1 MAGVLRA
8 VIAVAVIAV
17 AVATVAAEGETNG
30 VNMPT
35 PIPDSRPGAPG
46 PEPIMNPDLHL
57 SPPSCLADLPVLG
70 SGLGYRP
77 PWFDALTGSTGDQVD
92 FLEITA
98 DHFLGAPRWKMAE
111 LDALLERFTL
121 IPHAL
126 DLSIGSAEGID
137 EEYLSQLAELIERI
151 NPPYWSEHLAFT
163 KAGGRELGHLAP
175 LPFCA
180 EAVDVVARNAHRV
193 REVIARPLILENI
206 TYGIKMPGA
215 EMDEPRFLREILAA
229 SECGWLL
236 DVTNLHINSINHDEN
251 ASAFLDHAPLE
262 RVVQLHY
269 VGFSNGKDGQLV
281 DDHGAMVNPEIWD
294 LLAEVLR
301 RTPVKG
307 AILERDQKFPDFG
320 EIAGELAKT
329 RELGRSCG
337 RWG

>member
-1 MAGVLRA
+1 MK
-8 VIAVAVIAV
+8 
-17 AVATVAAEGETNG
+17 
-30 VNMPT
+30 
-35 PIPDSRPGAPG
+35 
-46 PEPIMNPDLHL
+46 PDLKV
-57 SPPSCLADLPVLG
+57 SPPSDLADVPILG
-70 SGLGYRP
+70 SGLGYRA
-77 PWFDALTGSTGDQVD
+77 PWFDALMGGTGDQVE

-98 DHFLGAPRWKMAE
+98 DHYLGAPRWKMAE

-137 EEYLSQLAELIERI
+137 EGYLTQLAELIERV

-180 EAVDVVARNAHRV
+180 EAIDVVALNVHRV

-215 EMDEPRFLREILAA
+215 EMDEPRFLREVLNA
-229 SECGWLL
+229 SGCGWLL
-236 DVTNLHINSINHDEN
+236 DLTNLHINSINHQEDVPIFLEN
-251 ASAFLDHAPLE
+251 APLE
-262 RVVQLHY
+262 RVIQLHY
-269 VGFSNGKDGQLV
+269 VGFSRGKDDQLL
-281 DDHGAMVNPEIWD
+281 DDHGSKVNPEIWD
-294 LLAEVLR
+294 LMAEVLR

-307 AILERDQKFPDFG
+307 AILERDQKLPDFA
-320 EIAGELAKT
+320 EIAGELAKA
-329 RELGRSCG
+329 RELGRSSG